1 MTPPNR
7 KIDAPPAPAR
17 ATAERRVRATRAWP
31 RERAYAWPR
40 LKPFK
45 SIAVI
50 LAALAGILAL
60 SLASVSHE
68 HWKLVDD
75 FKVTTHQQVHASVE
89 TLTARLDALDQDT
102 RMLTDLVERAG
113 VGKGP
118 DAATERRV
126 WESAFRALAVVVAP
140 YRTIALIDATG
151 GAIDIL
157 ASDPSESPDIVNA
170 LVPDTQRLAAEVVA
184 RNAKALG
191 ETARHGGRSF
201 ILYGTPVRGGR
212 AIVVASD
219 ARIFLSAV
227 AWTPLPAA
235 RLFVTDPAGV
245 VWAGCETS
253 GGCRASPAGAPQAE
267 MEATIAP
274 AVMRGVRGARVVRTT
289 TTPAVLVSERVDRP
303 TGTWVVTWLA
313 STRAIDERES
323 SMVSRVVLTAI
334 AAALAVAAIGA
345 MILRQQRK
353 AVELEGRLRLAQAL
367 ASARQ
372 TSESIV
378 ENAPLGV
385 LGVSMDGKVVLA
397 NSFLTDR
404 FGPIRIGA
412 PLAEAFTGP
421 GAEWVATLQPLLEE
435 DRGADT
441 DGRRA
446 RALRELAKGSQ
457 QFHVRV
463 VPVRDHELGVRTFAL
478 VEDQSELRSLENQLV
493 RAEKMITV
501 GVLSAG
507 IAHEIGSPLAVIRGR
522 AEQVL
527 RAQNGGPRADDLR
540 VIIKHIDNISST
552 IRQVLDFSRRQAIER
567 QAVPLE
573 AIVERARSLLEW
585 KSEAKHV
592 RIEVAIEEDLPPLA
606 ADPDQLQQ
614 VFVNLMLNACDA
626 SQEGDRV
633 LVRACV
639 TRERQVQIEV
649 EDRGCGIAPEH
660 MNTVFDPFFTT
671 KKRGEGTGLGLPIA
685 ASIVRNHGGQINLSS
700 TPGKG
705 TIATVLWPAATDAAV
720 AAGVVAVA
728 VPSNVSHG

>member
-1 MTPPNR
+1 MTQPNR
-7 KIDAPPAPAR
+7 KIAVLPAR
-17 ATAERRVRATRAWP
+17 ETSTGSPARRPERASPVDP
-31 RERAYAWPR
+31 AYAWPR
-40 LKPFK
+40 LRPFK
-45 SIAVI
+45 SIVVI
-50 LAALAGILAL
+50 LAALAVIIAL
-60 SLASVSHE
+60 SLASVHYE
-68 HWKLVDD
+68 HRRLVDE
-75 FKVTTHQQVHASVE
+75 FTQTTHQQVHASVDA
-89 TLTARLDALDQDT
+89 LSARLDALDQDT
-102 RMLTDLVERAG
+102 RMLTDLVERTG
-113 VGKGP
+113 VGRGP
-118 DAATERRV
+118 DSSTERRV

-140 YRTIALIDATG
+140 YRIIALVDETG
-151 GAIDIL
+151 RLDLL
-157 ASDPSESPDIVNA
+157 ASDPSESADTVTA
-170 LVPDTQRLAAEVVA
+170 LIPETQRLAAEVVA

-191 ETARHGGRSF
+191 KTARSGDRSF

-212 AIVVASD
+212 AILVASD
-219 ARIFLSAV
+219 ARIFLGAV

-245 VWAGCETS
+245 VWADCETR
-253 GGCRASPAGAPQAE
+253 GGCRASPSGAPQAE
-267 MEATIAP
+267 LQATIAP
-274 AVMRGVRGARVVRTT
+274 AVMRGVRGARVVRSLS
-289 TTPAVLVSERVDRP
+289 TPAVLVSERVDRP
-303 TGTWVVTWLA
+303 TGSWVVTWVA
-313 STRAIDERES
+313 STRAIDEREA
-323 SMVSRVVLTAI
+323 SMVARVVLTAM
-334 AAALAVAAIGA
+334 AAALAVAVIGA

-421 GAEWVATLQPLLEE
+421 GAEWAATLQPLLE
-435 DRGADT
+435 DDGGSVT
-441 DGRRA
+441 DSRRA
-446 RALRELAKGSQ
+446 QALRALANGSQ
-457 QFHVRV
+457 QFHVRI

-493 RAEKMITV
+493 RAEKLITV

-527 RAQNGGPRADDLR
+527 RAHNGGPRADDLR

-567 QAVPLE
+567 QPVSLE

-585 KSEAKHV
+585 KSGAKRMV
-592 RIEVAIEEDLPPLA
+592 IEVAIEEDLPPLA

-614 VFVNLMLNACDA
+614 VFVNLLLNACDA
-626 SQEGDRV
+626 SQEGDRI
-633 LVRACV
+633 LVRACQ
-639 TRERQVQIEV
+639 TKEGQVQIEV

-705 TIATVLWPAATDAAV
+705 TIATVLWPAAAADATAAVDAAS
-720 AAGVVAVA
+720 AGR
-728 VPSNVSHG
+728 VSHG

>member
-1 MTPPNR
+1 MTQPGR
-7 KIDAPPAPAR
+7 KIPVLPAR
-17 ATAERRVRATRAWP
+17 RLPDAIGPRRPRRASPTDP
-31 RERAYAWPR
+31 AYAWPR
-40 LKPFK
+40 LKPIK

-60 SLASVSHE
+60 SLASVLHE
-68 HWKLVDD
+68 HRKLVDD
-75 FKVTTHQQVHASVE
+75 FTLTTHQQVHASVE
-89 TLTARLDALDQDT
+89 ALTARMDALDQDT
-102 RMLTDLVERAG
+102 RLLTDLVERAG
-113 VGKGP
+113 VGAGP
-118 DAATERRV
+118 DATTERRV
-126 WESAFRALAVVVAP
+126 WESAFRALAVVVAQ
-140 YRTIALIDATG
+140 YRTIALVDAAG
-151 GAIDIL
+151 KLDIL
-157 ASDPSESPDIVNA
+157 ASDPTENADTVSA
-170 LVPDTQRLAAEVVA
+170 LVPDTQRLAADVVA
-184 RNAKALG
+184 RNVKALG
-191 ETARHGGRSF
+191 ETARHGDRSF

-219 ARIFLSAV
+219 ARIFLGAV

-245 VWAGCETS
+245 VWAGCETH
-253 GGCRASPAGAPQAE
+253 GGCRAIPAGAPQAE
-267 MEATIAP
+267 LAATIAP
-274 AVMRGVRGARVVRTT
+274 ALMHGVRGARVVRTNSN
-289 TTPAVLVSERVDRP
+289 PAVLVSERLERP
-303 TGTWVVTWLA
+303 TGNWVVTWLA
-313 STRAIDERES
+313 STHAIDERERS
-323 SMVSRVVLTAI
+323 IVARVVLTAI

-404 FGPIRIGA
+404 FGPVRLGA

-421 GAEWVATLQPLLEE
+421 GAEWAATLQPLLE
-435 DRGADT
+435 D
-441 DGRRA
+441 DGTAITESRRA
-446 RALRELAKGSQ
+446 QALRALANGSQ

-493 RAEKMITV
+493 RAEKLITV

-527 RAQNGGPRADDLR
+527 RAVGAGPRAAELR

-567 QAVPLE
+567 QPVALE

-585 KSEAKHV
+585 KSEAKHMV
-592 RIEVAIEEDLPPLA
+592 IEVAIEEDLPPLA

-614 VFVNLMLNACDA
+614 VFVNLLLNACDA
-626 SQEGDRV
+626 SREGDRV
-633 LVRACV
+633 LVRARV
-639 TRERQVQIEV
+639 TRERLVQIEV

-705 TIATVLWPAATDAAV
+705 TIATVLWPVASAAAIAA
-720 AAGVVAVA
+720 ASHADL
-728 VPSNVSHG
+728 SRVSHG